1 MLKQIFQTA
10 TVCIALVGTLH
21 ASEWLTDMEAAKA
34 EARATGKAIL
44 VDFTG
49 SDWCGWCVRLRSM
62 ILDSPAF
69 QDYAKDKFVF
79 MEVDV
84 PRNVQKIGAKQH
96 AVNKALAKHYNVNI
110 YPTILV
116 LNHEG
121 EVMGGF
127 IGGRDTMEHVIRPL
141 DAALRLKQETDA
153 AHRCTDTTAKVD
165 KLSKVYSE
173 LDPTM
178 KPYFRALR
186 DEIASL
192 DTENST
198 GIHDEIR
205 DTTQIEQL
213 EAKLA
218 DKNIPYKQGMTEL
231 KKALQHA
238 SAKNKK
244 TIRTMC
250 LDYAQQRQNH
260 LVNTATSIDEV
271 MELKAVLLEQAD
283 FAPES
288 ERAEIRSS
296 IEAEFSNPE
305 QILEILI
312 LKRKGEK

>member
-1 MLKQIFQTA
+1 MIKQLFHTA
-10 TVCIALVGTLH
+10 VACITL
-21 ASEWLTDMEAAKA
+21 ASPLYGAEWLTDMDTAKA
-34 EARATGKAIL
+34 EAKATGKAIL

-69 QDYAKDKFVF
+69 QDYARDKFVF
-79 MEVDV
+79 MEVDM
-84 PRNVQKIGAKQH
+84 PRNVKKIGEKQH
-96 AVNKALAKHYNVNI
+96 AINKAIANHYNVNI

-121 EVMGGF
+121 DVMGGF
-127 IGGRDTMEHVIRPL
+127 IGGRDTLEHVIRPL
-141 DAALRLKQETDA
+141 DAALHLKQETDA
-153 AHRCTDTTAKVD
+153 ARQCTDIAEKTN

-178 KPYFRALR
+178 KPYFRTLR

-192 DTENST
+192 DTANAT

-218 DKNIPYKQGMTEL
+218 DKNIPYKQGMTALRE
-231 KKALQHA
+231 ALQQA
-238 SAKNKK
+238 SAKNKEK
-244 TIRTMC
+244 ILMMC
-250 LDYAQQRQNH
+250 MDYAQRRQNH
-260 LVNTATSIDEV
+260 LVMTATSIDDV

-283 FAPES
+283 FAS
-288 ERAEIRSS
+288 EGERDEIRSS
-296 IEAEFSNPE
+296 IEAEFSNPQE
-305 QILEILI
+305 ILEMLI
-312 LKRKGEK
+312 LKRKGKK

>member
-1 MLKQIFQTA
+1 MIKQLFHTA
-10 TVCIALVGTLH
+10 VACITL
-21 ASEWLTDMEAAKA
+21 ASPLYGAEWLTDMDTAKA
-34 EARATGKAIL
+34 EAKATGKAIL

-69 QDYAKDKFVF
+69 QDYARDKFVF
-79 MEVDV
+79 MEVDM
-84 PRNVQKIGAKQH
+84 PRNVKKIGEKQH
-96 AVNKALAKHYNVNI
+96 AINKAIANHYNVNI

-121 EVMGGF
+121 DVMGGF
-127 IGGRDTMEHVIRPL
+127 IGGRDTLEHVIRPL
-141 DAALRLKQETDA
+141 DAALHLKQETDA
-153 AHRCTDTTAKVD
+153 ARQCTDIAEKTN

-178 KPYFRALR
+178 KPYFRTLR

-192 DTENST
+192 DTANAT

-218 DKNIPYKQGMTEL
+218 DKTLPYKQGMTALRE
-231 KKALQHA
+231 ALQQA
-238 SAKNKK
+238 SAKNKEK
-244 TIRTMC
+244 ILMMC
-250 LDYAQQRQNH
+250 MDYAQRRQNH
-260 LVNTATSIDEV
+260 LVMTATSIDDV

-283 FAPES
+283 FAS
-288 ERAEIRSS
+288 EGERGEIRSS
-296 IEAEFSNPE
+296 IEAEFSNPQE
-305 QILEILI
+305 ILEMLI
-312 LKRKGEK
+312 LKRKGKK